1 METDMDTNQISRFI
15 ISFSWIYHGL
25 IPKLMWIAPLEKRI
39 TASLGFSEELS
50 VLVTRFAGV
59 AEILFGVIFFIF
71 YKNKAIN
78 LLNILALTGLLGFV
92 AIFNVQ
98 LLGEAFNPVT
108 TNLPLIAF
116 SVILILNNQA
126 LKEAHSS

>member
-1 METDMDTNQISRFI
+1 MDTNQISRFI

>member
-1 METDMDTNQISRFI
+1 
-15 ISFSWIYHGL
+15 
-25 IPKLMWIAPLEKRI
+25 MWIAPLEKRI

-92 AIFNVQ
+92 AIFNSQ